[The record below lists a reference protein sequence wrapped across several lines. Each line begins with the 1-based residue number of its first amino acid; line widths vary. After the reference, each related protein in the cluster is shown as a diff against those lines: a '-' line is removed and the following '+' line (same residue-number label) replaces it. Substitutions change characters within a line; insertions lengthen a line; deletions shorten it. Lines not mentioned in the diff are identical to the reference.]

1 MVISF
6 VKSSYST
13 IPPTMTQLNKNEVSL
28 WSFSWMPAIDSFD
41 EKGLHDGHT

>member
-13 IPPTMTQLNKNEVSL
+13 IPPTMTQLNQNEVSL